1 MKTQKKKNKMII
13 QLHTEHSLI
22 MHQLGVLSTKK
33 VSCEEM
39 YGITQLEKIGISFF
53 SFNWM
58 LQESNST
65 VGLFPL
71 GNPEVVRALW
81 FVGKRHTR
89 DE

>member
-1 MKTQKKKNKMII
+1 MR
-13 QLHTEHSLI
+13 
-22 MHQLGVLSTKK
+22 
-33 VSCEEM
+33 EM